1 VVVGVLA
8 HEMGNG
14 DVRVDL
20 SGRGRGVAEQLLNFA
35 QARASLQ

>member
-14 DVRVDL
+14 DVRIDL
-20 SGRGRGVAEQLLNFA
+20 RRRSGCVAEQFLYFA
-35 QARASLQ
+35 